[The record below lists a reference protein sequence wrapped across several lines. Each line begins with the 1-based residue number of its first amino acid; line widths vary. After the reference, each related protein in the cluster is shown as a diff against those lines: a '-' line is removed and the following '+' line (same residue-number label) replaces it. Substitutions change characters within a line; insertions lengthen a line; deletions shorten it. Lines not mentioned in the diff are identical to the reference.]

1 MNIKF
6 IACLAAAAAL
16 FGAGYYVADLSG
28 QRDLAKATSSWD
40 IARADLETKRAD
52 AEKAQRLA
60 EQGQAKALT
69 VAAENYERG
78 KSDANQDAD
87 KALADLRAGNR
98 RLRDQWATCQAT
110 ASALSSSPSGQRADG
125 EDRLREESIGRILRA
140 VGQCQA
146 QRDALQ
152 EALIGER
159 KALGQ

>member
-1 MNIKF
+1 MNLKVITYV
-6 IACLAAAAAL
+6 AAAAAL
-16 FGAGYYVADLSG
+16 FGTGYYVAHLSG
-28 QRDLAKATSSWD
+28 ERDLAKATSAWD
-40 IARADLETKRAD
+40 VARADLETKRAD
-52 AEKAQRLA
+52 AEKAQRQA
-60 EQGQAKALT
+60 EQRQADAIT
-69 VAAENYERG
+69 EAAENYERG

-98 RLRDQWATCQAT
+98 RLRDQWETCQAS
-110 ASALSSSPSGQRADG
+110 ASTMPPSSAGPHADG
-125 EDRLREESIGRILRA
+125 EDGLREESIGRILRA